1 MSKFVQL
8 PPEDYDLKAFD
19 KFSATRGHFDLDDAR
34 AMMWMAQ
41 LSYETDTE
49 ALPTITEI
57 GPKFGFKPI
66 PHFVATGTA
75 IDTRAIVG
83 ERPDCTVVAFAG
95 TDPAL
100 SDNVVTDVKVEITAS
115 DTHKGFQEALD
126 AVWRKIEPAI
136 RASQRPLFFT
146 GHSLGAAL
154 AVLAAEKA
162 HDNNMSP
169 AAVYTFGMPRTG
181 SGTFATR
188 YNGKLGDRTFR
199 LVHGGDI
206 VPCIPEFLVR
216 PAPLAP
222 IMGQHVGCML
232 KCSSGAKFD
241 RAAPLSAMTSD
252 DPRLTAGV
260 RENISNRIN
269 AFLAGELLALA
280 GPGAVG
286 NLLRFLP
293 FAIRDHLPDR
303 YLAALTP

>member
-8 PPEDYDLKAFD
+8 PPEDYDLHAFD

-41 LSYETDTE
+41 LSYETDAE

-126 AVWRKIEPAI
+126 AVWPKIEPAI

-216 PAPLAP
+216 LAPLAP

-252 DPRLTAGV
+252 DPRLSAGL
-260 RENISNRIN
+260 RENTFNTFTAMLSGK
-269 AFLAGELLALA
+269 FLAQA
-280 GPGAVG
+280 GPGVLG
-286 NLLRFLP
+286 PLFRLLPLP
-293 FAIRDHLPDR
+293 VREHLPDQ
-303 YLAALTP
+303 YLKALTP

>member
-8 PPEDYDLKAFD
+8 PPQDYDLHAFD

-41 LSYETDTE
+41 LSYETDVN
-49 ALPTITEI
+49 ALPTIAEI

-66 PHFVATGTA
+66 PHFIGTGTA

-100 SDNVVTDVKVEITAS
+100 ADNLVTDAKVEITAN

-126 AVWRKIEPAI
+126 AVWRQIEAAI
-136 RASQRPLFFT
+136 RTSQRPLFFT

-162 HDNNMSP
+162 HDNNMPP
-169 AAVYTFGMPRTG
+169 AAVFTYGMPRTG
-181 SGTFATR
+181 SGIFATR

-206 VPCIPEFLVR
+206 VPCIPEVLVR
-216 PAPLAP
+216 PAPLAT
-222 IMGQHVGCML
+222 IMAQHVGCML

-241 RAAPLSAMTSD
+241 RNAPLSAMTSD
-252 DPRLTAGV
+252 DPRLGAGL
-260 RENISNRIN
+260 REN
-269 AFLAGELLALA
+269 AFNSFTAMLSGKFLSQA
-280 GPGAVG
+280 GPG
-286 NLLRFLP
+286 LLGPLFGLLP
-293 FAIRDHLPDR
+293 LPVRDHLPDQ
-303 YLAALTP
+303 YLEALTP